1 MTTRGTRGSGRRPD
15 YLQPVPAPPVELDAA
30 FDFDPVELIEP
41 IYADLAHDVGV
52 SRDPLEVEC
61 GIAEWLAMTAQ
72 MIRSGVPDDE
82 GDRAVASFLGSLIE
96 VARRHAT
103 PQALALL
110 RALSVLPGTAS
121 AEVAGAAAAELA
133 TSGIADRAWVAK
145 LGRLQPTSCL
155 RYGDID
161 GRQESLIA
169 GFSYGRTEHAIVVLI
184 DHDLGGGI
192 KDCWVTDRPE
202 LARQQI
208 LTTVVSDPLVEVA
221 PIDWVR
227 AERILS
233 AALSRP
239 ICAVGDDQVID
250 ASANIAVLRRRVGVL
265 NGESWRPAGHRA
277 PTRRLSS
284 ANQDSLFG
292 DAPQTA
298 AAPTAPKKTAVK
310 KTAVKKTAEPRPG
323 RSLASLQL
331 KVTLTGSKPPI
342 WRRLRVPESTTLVRL
357 HELIQ
362 IAFGWTDSHL
372 HLFEV
377 HGEEYGPTDEWV
389 ETRSEN
395 IRLSRLVAVGDRFS
409 YVYDFGDDWRH
420 TIQFEKRLPAGSGD
434 GTPCCIA
441 GRRAGPPE
449 NCGGIYGYQELLD
462 VIANPERADEELLSW
477 AAETLGTTTAQ
488 LPAYDPARFDQGE
501 INAALLDLRR

>member
-1 MTTRGTRGSGRRPD
+1 MTKRVKEGFGGRRQ
-15 YLQPVPAPPVELDAA
+15 YLQPVPAPPVEIEAA
-30 FDFDPVELIEP
+30 FDLDPVELIES
-41 IYADLAHDVGV
+41 IYADLARDVGK

-61 GIAEWLAMTAQ
+61 GIAEWLAMITQ
-72 MIRSGVPDDE
+72 MIISGVPDDE
-82 GDRAVASFLGSLIE
+82 GDRALAGFLGTLIE

-103 PQALALL
+103 PQALAVL
-110 RALSVLPGTAS
+110 RALSVLPGTPS

-133 TSGIADRAWVAK
+133 SSGIADRAWVAK
-145 LGRLQPTSCL
+145 LDQLQPTSCL
-155 RYGDID
+155 RYGDAD
-161 GRQESLIA
+161 GSQESLIA
-169 GFSYGRTEHAIVVLI
+169 GFSYGRSEHAIAVLI

-192 KDCWVTDRPE
+192 KDCWVTDQPE
-202 LARQQI
+202 IVRQQI
-208 LTTVVSDPLVEVA
+208 LTAVVSDPLVEVG

-233 AALSRP
+233 AALSRL
-239 ICAVGDDQVID
+239 ICAVGDDQVND
-250 ASANIAVLRRRVGVL
+250 TSANIAVLRRRVGVL
-265 NGESWRPAGHRA
+265 GGESWRPAGHRP
-277 PTRRLSS
+277 PTPRPLS
-284 ANQDSLFG
+284 AHQDTLFG
-292 DAPQTA
+292 DSPQTA
-298 AAPTAPKKTAVK
+298 AAPTAVTRRPGTKKTSASQ
-310 KTAVKKTAEPRPG
+310 PS
-323 RSLASLQL
+323 RSGASLQL

-342 WRRLRVPESTTLVRL
+342 WRRLTTPESITLERL

-372 HLFEV
+372 HLFEID
-377 HGEEYGPTDEWV
+377 GEEYGPGGEWV
-389 ETRSEN
+389 EARSEN
-395 IRLSRLVAVGDRFS
+395 IRLNRLVAVGDRFS

-420 TIQFEKRLPAGSGD
+420 TIQFEKRLPAGSGHR
-434 GTPCCIA
+434 GLRCVA

-477 AAETLGTTTAQ
+477 AAETLGTATAQ